1 MVLWPNSIS
10 EPVKLFRRQVS
21 GRQFLNCH
29 YSRKLALT
37 QPLLSKAVSAV
48 HGEIFGMDPRK
59 FLGFF
64 KSKTGKIILF
74 LGLIG
79 IGCVLYHGFAPPAK
93 TTKPEPAPNLQ
104 GAPEKNQP
112 TSVDRGGSRF
122 IIPGFLSLREQNNG
136 GTNSAPTN
144 APPVLPISLYNSDD
158 GEAQVSEE
166 YAPYGRLIPCETII
180 TIDSAKIETPIIGF
194 VTEDVYHDGK
204 LIIPAGAEVHGKA
217 QVDPSRERI
226 ASEDNWYIVWR
237 TTDRLNGAELPLH
250 GVALD
255 MERDY
260 RYGTWALTDGSAG
273 LRGDILKT
281 DNWAEIKLFAATFI
295 SAAATGLQQTQQS
308 TSPLTGAT
316 QQIPLSTPQNA
327 ALQGSSAVLNQYAQQ
342 IADSIKRDGFYVR
355 VQAGKQFYLYVM
367 QTIDLEKA
375 RQGESTLSQEKPENK
390 PTPQQP

>member
-1 MVLWPNSIS
+1 MN
-10 EPVKLFRRQVS
+10 
-21 GRQFLNCH
+21 
-29 YSRKLALT
+29 
-37 QPLLSKAVSAV
+37 
-48 HGEIFGMDPRK
+48 PRK
-59 FLGFF
+59 FLDFF

-74 LGLIG
+74 FG
-79 IGCVLYHGFAPPAK
+79 IVAVGCTVYYDSSPPAQ
-93 TTKPEPAPNLQ
+93 TAKPEPAPKAQ
-104 GAPEKNQP
+104 TGSDKNQP
-112 TSVDRGGSRF
+112 TSIDRGGSRF
-122 IIPGFLSLREQNNG
+122 ILPSILTLRGQNDAG
-136 GTNSAPTN
+136 SGSESAK
-144 APPVLPISLYNSDD
+144 PPAVLPISLYNSDQ
-158 GEAQVSEE
+158 GEAEVSEE
-166 YAPYGRLIPCETII
+166 YAPYGRLIPCETVI

-194 VTEDVYHDGK
+194 VTEDLYHDGK

-217 QVDPSRERI
+217 QVDRSRERI
-226 ASEDNWYIVWR
+226 ASEDSWYVVWR
-237 TTDRLNGAELPLH
+237 TSNRLNGAELPLH

-281 DNWAEIKLFAATFI
+281 DNWAEIKLFAATFL
-295 SAAATGLQQTQQS
+295 SAAASGLQQTQQT

-327 ALQGSSAVLNQYAQQ
+327 ALQGASAVLNQYAEQ

-355 VQAGKQFYLYVM
+355 VPAGKQFYLYVM

-390 PTPQQP
+390 PTSNQP

>member
-1 MVLWPNSIS
+1 
-10 EPVKLFRRQVS
+10 
-21 GRQFLNCH
+21 
-29 YSRKLALT
+29 
-37 QPLLSKAVSAV
+37 
-48 HGEIFGMDPRK
+48 MDPRK
-59 FLGFF
+59 FLDAC
-64 KSKTGKIILF
+64 KSKTGKIVLF

-79 IGCVLYHGFAPPAK
+79 IGCALYYGYAPPAK
-93 TTKPEPAPNLQ
+93 TTKLEPEPKSPGNS
-104 GAPEKNQP
+104 ETNQP
-112 TSVDRGGSRF
+112 TSVDRNGSRF
-122 IIPGFLSLREQNNG
+122 VIPGLLSLRGQNNG
-136 GTNSAPTN
+136 GSNAAPTN
-144 APPVLPISLYNSDD
+144 APPVLPISLYNSDE
-158 GEAQVSEE
+158 GEVEISEE

-281 DNWAEIKLFAATFI
+281 DNSAEIKLFAATFI
-295 SAAATGLQQTQQS
+295 SAAVTGLQQTQQS
-308 TSPLTGAT
+308 TGPLTGAT
-316 QQIPLSTPQNA
+316 QQTPLSTPQNA
-327 ALQGSSAVLNQYAQQ
+327 ALQGASAVLNQYAQQ

-355 VQAGKQFYLYVM
+355 VPAGKQFYLYVM

-390 PTPQQP
+390 PTPPQP